1 VEVPL
6 QIQAKHQ
13 LKRYLTI
20 TLGTCISGIALNA
33 FFLPHELLSGGI
45 TGLGMI
51 LYYLFGW
58 QVSITNIVFN
68 IPLFFLAYRLMSRNY
83 FLSGIFGTVA
93 LSFWLHVFSP
103 LSQMN
108 LVHDAMLSCIAG
120 GVLHGIGLGT
130 LYHVGGSTGG
140 SDIIGAIVQKFYSVS
155 IGTTGFAINVV
166 LLCTGAA
173 FFGIEPALYTL
184 VAYFAVAKVSNA
196 FTDGFDYKK
205 NVIIISDKNEEI
217 AEAIIKIVGRGVTYI
232 QGEGAF
238 THQHRKLLF
247 CVVKLTQVAKV
258 KLLVK
263 EYDPYAFMII
273 QDANDVF
280 GRGFTQKTNHTVRR
294 PPELRMNWEELE
306 AAEHLPSRGSGQ
318 PGREHRTTEN
328 PEHTKKQRHTVP
340 LFFCLS

>member
-1 VEVPL
+1 MFRKIQRQAAPGSLVEVPL
-6 QIQAKHQ
+6 QTQVKHQ

-33 FFLPHELLSGGI
+33 FFLPHELLSGGV

-58 QVSITNIVFN
+58 QVSVTNIVFN

-93 LSFWLHVFSP
+93 LSFWLHAFAP
-103 LSQMN
+103 LSQMH

-140 SDIIGAIVQKFYSVS
+140 SDIIGAIVEKFYSIS

-166 LLCTGAA
+166 LLCTGAF

-205 NVIIISDKNEEI
+205 NVFIISEQNEAI

-238 THQHRKLLF
+238 THQHRKMIF
-247 CVVKLTQVAKV
+247 CVVKLTQIAKV
-258 KLLVK
+258 KQLVK

-280 GRGFTQKTNHTVRR
+280 GRGFTQKTNHTIQR
-294 PPELRMNWEELE
+294 PPELRMNWEEME
-306 AAEHLPSRGSGQ
+306 AAE
-318 PGREHRTTEN
+318 
-328 PEHTKKQRHTVP
+328 KKTAARQKNRQE
-340 LFFCLS
+340 